1 MQRRAANRKQPV
13 VQAARHGGSGRGNAP
28 EPLVAIPE
36 GWILD
41 RVAHRR
47 LRHQL
52 ARTEPTYVAVV
63 AQRDEP
69 PPGASC
75 RVHAERRALLPDSD
89 VRPLSGPAAHGAAL
103 IRPGVAFEVG
113 EDAVC
118 VDTGA
123 LLGDNGAVVHDPWL
137 PIGRIEDASPLG
149 RPPTGRRLVL
159 FLGLETDPYLA
170 DWVRRLVNDLLD
182 VDVEGRIAVPKPT
195 AGLHL
200 TKPCA
205 PTEQSIR
212 ALAPEVMVA
221 LDDAAMELSAASL
234 DRRRCH
240 LVRLTPGT
248 GADVVAESPRVGRW
262 RRRIEASFG
271 RGIDAASMADLV
283 DRLDP
288 ARGR

>member
-1 MQRRAANRKQPV
+1 MQRSGPRREQPV
-13 VQAARHGGSGRGNAP
+13 VQAARQGEPGRTSAA
-28 EPLVAIPE
+28 EPRIAIPE
-36 GWILD
+36 GWILH
-41 RVAHRR
+41 RVTHRR
-47 LRHQL
+47 LWHQL

-63 AQRDEP
+63 AQRDDP

-89 VRPLSGPAAHGAAL
+89 VRHLSGPSVYGAAL
-103 IRPGVAFEVG
+103 IRPGVSFAVG
-113 EDAVC
+113 DDAVS
-118 VDTGA
+118 VDTGV

-137 PIGRIEDASPLG
+137 PPGRLEHASPLG

-159 FLGLETDPYLA
+159 FLGLEPDPYLG
-170 DWVRRLVNDLLD
+170 DWVRGLVNDLLD
-182 VDVEGRIAVPKPT
+182 LDVEGRIAVPTPT

-212 ALAPEVMVA
+212 ALAPEVVVA
-221 LDDAAMELSAASL
+221 LDDAAVELSAASL

-240 LVRLTPGT
+240 VVRLTAGT
-248 GADVVAESPRVGRW
+248 GADVVTESLRVGRW

-271 RGIDAASMADLV
+271 RGIDAESMADLV
-283 DRLDP
+283 DRLDS